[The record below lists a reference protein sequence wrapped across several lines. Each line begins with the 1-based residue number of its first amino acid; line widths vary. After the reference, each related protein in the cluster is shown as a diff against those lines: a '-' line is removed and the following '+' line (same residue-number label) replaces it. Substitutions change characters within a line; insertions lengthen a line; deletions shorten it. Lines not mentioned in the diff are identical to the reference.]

1 MLVLANIL
9 QPLVDIN
16 TSIIKFF
23 HDTLGFGWGPSIIAL
38 TMTVR
43 LAILPLTFKQIR
55 SMQALQRLAPEMK
68 KIQERYKDDKKRQQ
82 QEIMAFYQE
91 HEVNPLASCLPL
103 LLQLPFFFGLYQTL
117 KSGGEV
123 SKQISHS
130 ADPGFLF
137 IPNLTKPATGAVLV
151 ALIIIYVGTQ
161 LGASLVTMINAQDA
175 NQRRI
180 MLFLPFVFVFVII
193 RFPAGL
199 IVYWITTNVWTI
211 GQQLAVKRFLPPPD
225 PLAAGAAAATSSRAA
240 KAGARGSDGSSDG
253 KSQAKPAKAKAVAG
267 KAAAGRDGG
276 NGGPH
281 KAPPPSPRK
290 KKKRSGRR
298 R

>member
-1 MLVLANIL
+1 MNVVPFAVWKFL
-9 QPLVDIN
+9 QPLVDLNEAIL
-16 TSIIKFF
+16 KFF
-23 HDTLGFGWGPSIIAL
+23 HNNLGFGWGMSIVGL
-38 TMTVR
+38 TVVIR

-68 KIQERYKDDKKRQQ
+68 RIQERYKDDKKRQQ

-91 HEVNPLASCLPL
+91 HQVNPLASCFPL
-103 LLQLPFFFGLYQTL
+103 LLQLPFFISLYQLQQSTHF
-117 KSGGEV
+117 KHEV
-123 SKQISHS
+123 HG
-130 ADPGFLF
+130 AGFLF
-137 IPNLTKPATGAVLV
+137 IPNLTKPVTNHPAVLV
-151 ALIIIYVGTQ
+151 TLIVIYVATQ

-180 MLFLPFVFVFVII
+180 MLFLPFIFVFVII

-199 IVYWITTNVWTI
+199 IVYWITTNMWTI
-211 GQQLAVKRFLPPPD
+211 GQQLAVKRFLPPPE
-225 PLAAGAAAATSSRAA
+225 PLPAGAAAATSSRSA
-240 KAGARGSDGSSDG
+240 
-253 KSQAKPAKAKAVAG
+253 
-267 KAAAGRDGG
+267 KAAARSTDGASAGGKAPARAGKGASAKGGNGG
-276 NGGPH
+276 NGGPR

>member
-1 MLVLANIL
+1 VLPIATFL
-9 QPLVDIN
+9 QPLVDLNEAIL
-16 TSIIKFF
+16 KFF
-23 HDTLGFGWGPSIIAL
+23 HNDLSFGWGASIVGL
-38 TMTVR
+38 TVVIR

-91 HEVNPLASCLPL
+91 HQVNPLASCFPL
-103 LLQLPFFFGLYQTL
+103 LLQLPFFISLYQL
-117 KSGGEV
+117 QRSSHFKAEV
-123 SKQISHS
+123 HH
-130 ADPGFLF
+130 AGFLF
-137 IPNLTKPATGAVLV
+137 IPDLTKAVTGATLV
-151 ALIIIYVGTQ
+151 ALIVIYVATQ
-161 LGASLVTMINAQDA
+161 LGSSLVTMVNVQDR

-180 MLFLPFVFVFVII
+180 MFALPFIFVFVII

-199 IVYWITTNVWTI
+199 IVYWITTNIWTI
-211 GQQLAVKRFLPPPD
+211 GQQLAVKRFLPMPE
-225 PLAAGAAAATSSRAA
+225 PLPAGAAAPVSGKRGGGDGKDGRGRDGGAPSKPR
-240 KAGARGSDGSSDG
+240 GARGGG
-253 KSQAKPAKAKAVAG
+253 TAKASAG
-267 KAAAGRDGG
+267 DGG
-276 NGGPH
+276 NGGPR